1 MADKYT
7 NWYKFNFHKRD
18 TVIKMS
24 LLQDPIKVLDQIEW
38 YLDHQDVEKFPGA
51 FIRGAGNLSR
61 QLLEQIIFILAFY
74 SKLPQEKYIKTNKE
88 LRSIYTI
95 CNNLQNKNPTTGQTH
110 LEAAHL
116 CNPRIKKFARLSKS
130 FNKWRS
136 QFNEPSHYRNPIT
149 SPHTKET
156 HIREFVRRLRQ
167 IIDPMDSHLITAA
180 ANELLSNGKLKAII
194 GDDALN
200 TPGIIRDV
208 IVSPRLFSVIDDKLT
223 WREPGF
229 KMQVIPADREIQQL
243 KWRNQLILVQHT
255 RNIRLAVRFITEF
268 GEPVD
273 MNNFENLLIAMGKTP
288 EARKRLTRYFKKLG
302 IVLEWSEI
310 ERS

>member
-1 MADKYT
+1 
-7 NWYKFNFHKRD
+7 
-18 TVIKMS
+18 
-24 LLQDPIKVLDQIEW
+24 
-38 YLDHQDVEKFPGA
+38 
-51 FIRGAGNLSR
+51 
-61 QLLEQIIFILAFY
+61 
-74 SKLPQEKYIKTNKE
+74 
-88 LRSIYTI
+88 
-95 CNNLQNKNPTTGQTH
+95 
-110 LEAAHL
+110 
-116 CNPRIKKFARLSKS
+116 FAQLSKS
-130 FNKWRS
+130 FNKWRL

-149 SPHTKET
+149 SPHTKEK

-180 ANELLSNGKLKAII
+180 ANELLSNGKLKATI

-208 IVSPRLFSVIDDKLT
+208 IVTPRFFSVIDGKLT

-243 KWRNQLILVQHT
+243 NWKNQLILVQHT
-255 RNIRLAVRFITEF
+255 SNIRLAARFITEF

-273 MNNFENLLIAMGKTP
+273 MNNLKNLLIAMGKTA

-302 IVLEWSEI
+302 INLEWSELNT
-310 ERS
+310 S